1 MSNSTYAGQLSA
13 LENSINL
20 DVLSK
25 RKQNL
30 DKPGQMSI
38 EDFMGP
44 PKHLNPRH
52 HLGMLG
58 EIIVLKHFITAGYM
72 ARQVI
77 GFPYDIIVDQP
88 EMVKRVQVKVCN
100 GKHCHQVSMVRS
112 DGRGKHSRYKVT
124 EFDYL
129 AAVYLES
136 EDIVLIPSSLL
147 EAEEPYKGYLK
158 RQPGIKQ
165 FRDGGYKL
173 T

>member
-1 MSNSTYAGQLSA
+1 
-13 LENSINL
+13 
-20 DVLSK
+20 
-25 RKQNL
+25 
-30 DKPGQMSI
+30 MSI

-58 EIIVLKHFITAGYM
+58 EINVLKHFITAGYM